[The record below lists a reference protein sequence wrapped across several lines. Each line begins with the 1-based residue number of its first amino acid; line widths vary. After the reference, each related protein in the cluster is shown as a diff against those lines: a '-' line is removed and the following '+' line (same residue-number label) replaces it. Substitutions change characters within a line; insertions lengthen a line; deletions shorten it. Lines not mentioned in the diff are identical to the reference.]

1 MTSERHG
8 LTPSATVGPY
18 LSIGLDWGDD
28 GRLLVPEGTDGSFW
42 VRGQVLGGDGEA
54 IEDALIEFWQADPQ
68 GHFDHPDD
76 PRGVRATAVEGFR
89 GFGRSHTVDPDRRYK
104 IHTVR
109 PGPLPAGELDDE
121 DGPLEAPHIN
131 VTVFARGMLIH
142 TVTRMYFPGEPL
154 NATDPVLA
162 TVPEERRD
170 TLVAREDG
178 EGGYAFDIRL
188 QGNRETV
195 FFQT

>member
-1 MTSERHG
+1 MTSERHR

-18 LSIGLDWGDD
+18 LSIGLDWGED

-54 IEDALIEFWQADPQ
+54 IEDALIEF
-68 GHFDHPDD
+68 
-76 PRGVRATAVEGFR
+76 
-89 GFGRSHTVDPDRRYK
+89 GRSHTVDPDRRYK
-104 IHTVR
+104 ILTVR

-142 TVTRMYFPGEPL
+142 TVTRMYFPAEPL

-162 TVPEERRD
+162 AVPEDRRD
-170 TLVAREDG
+170 TLIAREDG
-178 EGGYAFDIRL
+178 EGGYVFDIRL